1 MPVAAEDNKF
11 TKFFASCLGLSFLQ
25 VGENNAKNEEVVNID
40 ADVSDPFMVSE
51 YADEI
56 FRNMKTREV
65 RLCSSFSHECN
76 HYSATPMELS
86 TLVKP
91 NFYIS

>member
-65 RLCSSFSHECN
+65 RMQF
-76 HYSATPMELS
+76 
-86 TLVKP
+86 
-91 NFYIS
+91 I